1 MSGGTD
7 ADNQERDAGGQ
18 PSGSIDLHRCLQTI
32 SWQGEPVPS

>member
-7 ADNQERDAGGQ
+7 ADKEERDAGDQ
-18 PSGSIDLHRCLQTI
+18 PSGSVHPHRCSQTI